1 MKRAGTTDSAKL
13 DLNALPELLRKKRS
27 GLKMKIDREVFFRGL
42 PGKRVYAYSVY
53 PKDITLFVRED
64 EAGNKTL
71 GRLVGGRFRP
81 VKSKI

>member
-1 MKRAGTTDSAKL
+1 MKRSGTTDAPKL
-13 DLNALPELLRKKRS
+13 DIEALPELLRKASR
-27 GLKMKIDREVFFRGL
+27 GVKINREKFFRGL

-53 PKDITLFVRED
+53 PKDMTLFVRED

-81 VKSKI
+81 VKRAQ